1 MLLIQYAKL
10 SNLNPVQGKQE
21 YVWNSVHFVQSK
33 YCSGHIALNEH
44 ADMHGPWEAILSLI
58 FPHYHPLYLL
68 PSNPSLKKTIML
80 YSWTDLNDTH
90 DYFNCQ

>member
-1 MLLIQYAKL
+1 
-10 SNLNPVQGKQE
+10 
-21 YVWNSVHFVQSK
+21 
-33 YCSGHIALNEH
+33 
-44 ADMHGPWEAILSLI
+44 MHGPWEAILSLI
-58 FPHYHPLYLL
+58 FPHYHPLL